1 MSGRSLATG
10 ACLLAGLLGGGAC
23 ADRSPSTPS
32 TQRAADCQWTATP
45 SVPWIRVVYNTARGT
60 GDSTIY
66 VSVVDWNNGSTAKV
80 GDVVVAGL
88 SGVNHDA
95 HLVVTQAGR

>member
-1 MSGRSLATG
+1 
-10 ACLLAGLLGGGAC
+10 
-23 ADRSPSTPS
+23 
-32 TQRAADCQWTATP
+32 
-45 SVPWIRVVYNTARGT
+45 VVYNTARGT